1 MMTLTIHT
9 QVGLIASADALV
21 VEVSYVVV
29 VVIKSKLIFSF
40 ELDKPNIQETTTM
53 SKSRKENKSFLFLPF
68 RR

>member
-40 ELDKPNIQETTTM
+40 ELDTPSVQESTTM
-53 SKSRKENKSFLFLPF
+53 SKSRKANKIILFLPF
-68 RR
+68 